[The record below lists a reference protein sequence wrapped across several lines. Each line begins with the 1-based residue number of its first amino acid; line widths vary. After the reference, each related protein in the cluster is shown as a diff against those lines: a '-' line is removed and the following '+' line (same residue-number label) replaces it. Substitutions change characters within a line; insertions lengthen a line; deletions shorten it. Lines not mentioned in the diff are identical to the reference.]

1 MSLQVRYTCNK
12 LGLVTPFYNGNM
24 VRNNFNSTVIAI
36 CHCFYRFVQPPQ
48 SNHSFRDIRTAH
60 IFSVAQNILCKC
72 EINQF

>member
-1 MSLQVRYTCNK
+1 
-12 LGLVTPFYNGNM
+12 M
-24 VRNNFNSTVIAI
+24 VRNNFNSTLIAI

-72 EINQF
+72 DQFVEIVLISKLRNLCGISLIGKHSL